1 MQGIDHIF
9 NGLSY
14 LSYAI
19 CIADGSIQ
27 DLELKKLEKDVAELG
42 LEFGAQVTFITSAFK
57 LLAQEKPSGKT
68 ALNIGTIELSEHNY
82 YLDDDLKS
90 KLFQFCESLAA
101 ANPPITE
108 EEKIALEKIKETLY
122 K

>member
-19 CIADGSIQ
+19 CKADGTIQ
-27 DLELKKLEKDVAELG
+27 SLELKQLEKDVKELG
-42 LEFGAQVTFITSAFK
+42 LQFGAQVTFITSAFK
-57 LLAQEKPSGKT
+57 LITTENPTQKT
-68 ALNIGTIELSEHNY
+68 ALNIGITELLEHEY
-82 YLDDDLKS
+82 YLKDDLKS

-108 EEKIALEKIKETLY
+108 QEKIVLEKIKETLY